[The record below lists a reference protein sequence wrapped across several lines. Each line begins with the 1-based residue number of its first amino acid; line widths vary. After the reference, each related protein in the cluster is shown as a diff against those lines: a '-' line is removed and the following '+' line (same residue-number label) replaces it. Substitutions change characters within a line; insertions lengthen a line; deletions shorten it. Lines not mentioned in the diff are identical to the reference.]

1 MTIFIFRL
9 TVSGQG
15 DNLVKSMKYRVE
27 SASRSGWTQVG
38 YTRESDI
45 IKICDYNKNE

>member
-15 DNLVKSMKYRVE
+15 DYLVKSMKYRVE
-27 SASRSGWTQVG
+27 SASRSGWT
-38 YTRESDI
+38 RESDI